1 MIDVSG
7 CVETLNFY
15 FKTRLV
21 SDRALLGFSRVRK
34 LWMKTR
40 NQRVLPGQIRSSTDH
55 HTPQPWTVP
64 ASFGYPCMRGH
75 CGLTRQFSISG
86 ITSLRSKA
94 KAPLLSSW
102 SVSKVSLAN

>member
-7 CVETLNFY
+7 CVETLTFY

-40 NQRVLPGQIRSSTDH
+40 NQRVLPGQIR
-55 HTPQPWTVP
+55 QPWTVP

>member
-7 CVETLNFY
+7 CVETLTFY

-40 NQRVLPGQIRSSTDH
+40 NQRVLPG
-55 HTPQPWTVP
+55 
-64 ASFGYPCMRGH
+64 
-75 CGLTRQFSISG
+75 